1 MEKGLNPC
9 SVQSVNMGG
18 PPRKTKKVK
27 NEMLKKVVGYFLSA
41 ASVYLLTLGMMNVFL
56 NMINNFT
63 LSVI

>member
-1 MEKGLNPC
+1 
-9 SVQSVNMGG
+9 MGG

>member
-1 MEKGLNPC
+1 MNL
-9 SVQSVNMGG
+9 GG

-41 ASVYLLTLGMMNVFL
+41 ASVYLLTICMMNIFL
-56 NMINNFT
+56 DMINNFT